1 VSESLP
7 PPPVLPTTAEA
18 LLTFLDS
25 VGRRSEAELYLRLF
39 RELPRESFAV
49 IAVEP
54 SLVQKN
60 GGAIAE
66 QLRFLC
72 ELGLSAALV
81 VGLFDPEETA
91 SEARRLARRL
101 RTAGLVPREVT
112 PEDDKLASLLRSTL
126 RDGELPVL
134 GFGEIGWPVEKRVA
148 VVEQLMNALHT
159 RKLVILRQRGALG
172 GRLERP
178 IELLPGRVLP
188 TNNDGI
194 SVINL
199 RTDLTP
205 LRSLLDADDAELLEE
220 LASLLVHSPEL
231 EVNVTS
237 PLSLLRE
244 LFTVRGAGT
253 FVKRGTEVQ
262 IYTSYEELD
271 RPRLTQ
277 LLESSFRKR
286 LVPGFFDHPL
296 LRVYLEPGYH
306 AAAIIEPSAVA
317 PVLSKF
323 AVDPLAQGA
332 GLGRDLWDAFTQDFP
347 SIIWRARS
355 TNPICSWYAWQCQ
368 GLVRG
373 ERWTTYFR
381 GIPASE
387 VPRVIEEMLSRPE
400 DFSH

>member
-1 VSESLP
+1 MSESLP

-54 SLVQKN
+54 SLVKKN

-72 ELGLSAALV
+72 ELGLSAVLV
-81 VGLFDPEETA
+81 VGLFDQGESAT
-91 SEARRLARRL
+91 EARRMGRRL
-101 RTAGLVPREVT
+101 RTAGLSPSEVSAD
-112 PEDDKLASLLRSTL
+112 DDKLPSQLRSIL
-126 RDGELPVL
+126 RDGNLPVL
-134 GFGEIGWPVEKRVA
+134 GFSDSGWPVEERVSA
-148 VVEQLMNALHT
+148 LTDLMNALHT
-159 RKLVILRQRGALG
+159 RKLVILRQHGALG
-172 GRLERP
+172 GTLERP
-178 IELLPGRVLP
+178 IELSEGRVLP
-188 TNNDGI
+188 TNADGI

-199 RTDLTP
+199 RTDLGP
-205 LRSLLDADDAELLEE
+205 LRSLLGADDAELLEKIARI
-220 LASLLVHSPEL
+220 LGSAPEL
-231 EVNVTS
+231 EVNVTT

-277 LLESSFRKR
+277 LLESSFKKR

-381 GIPASE
+381 GIPAGE

-400 DFSH
+400 DFSG